1 MGALPELVGDLLHLA
16 DPADT
21 DLGPL
26 LAAACEDP
34 TVPMALTTR
43 LQDLTWTAHADA
55 MVELY
60 RLAANS

>member
-1 MGALPELVGDLLHLA
+1 
-16 DPADT
+16 
-21 DLGPL
+21 L

-60 RLAANS
+60 RLAADS